1 MQFILAIVLAL
12 RKFHSGVASL
22 HCHCLE
28 EFLSMQ
34 GLLPG
39 TVHVKKSLNFLHA
52 HLVYIFFLLHAVR
65 PLRHIEI
72 LDFFLDFFLPL
83 SSDELELEE
92 SSPEVLSSL
101 DDLAL
106 LETSELSELSFSWSS
121 LLDVDGDF
129 FLK

>member
-12 RKFHSGVASL
+12 REFHSGVASL
-22 HCHCLE
+22 HCHSLE

-65 PLRHIEI
+65 PLRHRPSIFNVVPHRDFGLLLRLLLASI
-72 LDFFLDFFLPL
+72 L
-83 SSDELELEE
+83 
-92 SSPEVLSSL
+92 
-101 DDLAL
+101 
-106 LETSELSELSFSWSS
+106 
-121 LLDVDGDF
+121 
-129 FLK
+129 